1 VNVIDLL
8 QREQEKP
15 EVPVLRSGDTV
26 RVHVKVVEG
35 TRERIQVFEGVVIAV
50 NGTTGLHTSFTVR
63 RVSHGVGVERTFLVH
78 SPRLDRIEVLRHGDV
93 RRAKLYYLRE
103 KVGKRARIRERR
115 EPIGGGSMVNRSA
128 AGAVESDELLA
139 SDVVHD
145 DEVVEEL
152 PVDHE
157 ALTDAVA
164 ADVPE
169 DGTAAVDVAKNT
181 TAAAVPAK
189 AGAADEEADNG

>member
-1 VNVIDLL
+1 MNVIDLL

-35 TRERIQVFEGVVIAV
+35 TRERIQVFEGVVIAI

-63 RVSHGVGVERTFLVH
+63 RMSHGVGVERTFLVH
-78 SPRLDRIEVLRHGDV
+78 SPRLDKIDVLRHGEV

-115 EPIGGGSMVNRSA
+115 EPIGGSSMVSRRPAVAGTGVTVDHLIEEIPVSDGADGDGTA
-128 AGAVESDELLA
+128 AGAVEAGA
-139 SDVVHD
+139 STAVA
-145 DEVVEEL
+145 VE
-152 PVDHE
+152 PG
-157 ALTDAVA
+157 A
-164 ADVPE
+164 ADVE
-169 DGTAAVDVAKNT
+169 T
-181 TAAAVPAK
+181 
-189 AGAADEEADNG
+189 DNG